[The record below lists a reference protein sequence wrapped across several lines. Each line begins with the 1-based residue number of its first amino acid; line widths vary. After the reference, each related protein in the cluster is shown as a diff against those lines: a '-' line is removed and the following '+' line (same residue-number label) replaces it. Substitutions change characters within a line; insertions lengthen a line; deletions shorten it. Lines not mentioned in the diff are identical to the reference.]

1 MVVVEVLLLGNNGF
15 VRVVWVEVANVD
27 RNLRI
32 FIKSVKYLFSIEVNA
47 KDVIE
52 EEDYK
57 ECE

>member
-15 VRVVWVEVANVD
+15 VRVVWVEVVNVD
-27 RNLRI
+27 WNLWI
-32 FIKSVKYLFSIEVNA
+32 FIKSVKYLFLIEVNV